1 LAGNESQWPGQ
12 YPRDGWHADP
22 QAPAV
27 ADDGPPTAA
36 QEPPTA
42 AQEPPAAAPAPPAA
56 GQAPPPADTVPPAA
70 PYGPP
75 AAYPP
80 PAVPYGPPGNP
91 YSPPAS
97 PYTPPAAPYTPPAA
111 PYGYP
116 GSPAASYAW
125 PPAPHIPPG
134 GYQVPPAGYHAPAGS
149 YPFPPGGGYQVQ
161 ARMNPAMMHPGMSAG
176 MRAATPDRE
185 RAVDVLKA
193 GFAEGRL
200 TQEEY
205 NLRMGQAYSAKT
217 YGELAALT
225 ADLPAGAM
233 PTAWPV
239 PMYQP
244 PASTNSLARASLVLG
259 VAEFFTMGLT
269 AIPAIICGHMA
280 KKEMRLTGQR
290 GDGLATSGLVLGYM
304 AVIFWG
310 ILIALSIVSVVIT
323 STGTG
328 G

>member
-1 LAGNESQWPGQ
+1 LAENESEWPAQ
-12 YPRDGWHADP
+12 YPGDNWQA
-22 QAPAV
+22 APAGSAP

-36 QEPPTA
+36 QVPPTT
-42 AQEPPAAAPAPPAA
+42 PY
-56 GQAPPPADTVPPAA
+56 VPPAT

-75 AAYPP
+75 AASYVPP
-80 PAVPYGPPGNP
+80 V
-91 YSPPAS
+91 
-97 PYTPPAAPYTPPAA
+97 A

-116 GSPAASYAW
+116 VPQA
-125 PPAPHIPPG
+125 
-134 GYQVPPAGYHAPAGS
+134 GYQVPPGGYPV
-149 YPFPPGGGYQVQ
+149 PPGGFQVPAGGYQMQ
-161 ARMNPAMMHPGMSAG
+161 ARMNPAMNPA
-176 MRAATPDRE
+176 MRAASADRE

-200 TQEEY
+200 TQDEY
-205 NLRMGQAYSAKT
+205 NERMNRAYTART
-217 YGELAALT
+217 YAELMALT

-233 PTAWPV
+233 PTV
-239 PMYQP
+239 YPMPLYQP
-244 PASTNSLARASLVLG
+244 PVTTNSLARASLVLG

-280 KKEMRLTGQR
+280 KREMRQTGQR

-310 ILIALSIVSVVIT
+310 ILIVLSIVGAVI
-323 STGTG
+323 SATGTPG